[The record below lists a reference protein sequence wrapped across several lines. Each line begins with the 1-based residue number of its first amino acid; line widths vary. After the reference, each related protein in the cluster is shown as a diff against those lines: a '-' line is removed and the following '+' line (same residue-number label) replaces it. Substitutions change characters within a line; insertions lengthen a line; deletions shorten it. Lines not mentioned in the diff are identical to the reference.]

1 MADEIYRKTVNII
14 AVVASAAFA
23 GGGLL
28 ILLSYGIRWLGTDPL
43 VWRAGFWDEF
53 VNFDL
58 TIIPLNMITLVGLVL
73 SARLDW
79 QDRPIRRTWMIAIWL
94 YVANTVFTLSYFIPQ
109 NILLIWDSYTAA
121 QASSIR
127 ATWLGLHVL
136 RVVIAT
142 AVPVYAILAVI
153 RRAEAGS
160 ATRQQ
165 IEQRAP

>member
-1 MADEIYRKTVNII
+1 MTGKTYRTVVN
-14 AVVASAAFA
+14 AVAIVASAGFA

-28 ILLSYGIRWLGTDPL
+28 ILVSYGIRWLGTEPL

-53 VNFDL
+53 LNFAI

-73 SARLDW
+73 SVRLDW

-94 YVANTVFTLSYFIPQ
+94 YVANTVFTLGYFIPQ
-109 NILLIWDSYTAA
+109 NILLIWDSYTAE

-136 RVVIAT
+136 RVIIAI
-142 AVPVYAILAVI
+142 AVPVYAFLAVI
-153 RRAEAGS
+153 RRGGGS
-160 ATRQQ
+160 ARW
-165 IEQRAP
+165 

>member
-1 MADEIYRKTVNII
+1 MTDATYRRTVNMI
-14 AVVASAAFA
+14 AILASAAFA

-53 VNFDL
+53 VNFAL

-94 YVANTVFTLSYFIPQ
+94 YVANTMFTLGYFIPQ

-121 QASSIR
+121 QASQVR

-136 RVVIAT
+136 RVVIAA
-142 AVPVYAILAVI
+142 AVPVYAYLAVI
-153 RRAEAGS
+153 RRAEA
-160 ATRQQ
+160 R
-165 IEQRAP
+165 